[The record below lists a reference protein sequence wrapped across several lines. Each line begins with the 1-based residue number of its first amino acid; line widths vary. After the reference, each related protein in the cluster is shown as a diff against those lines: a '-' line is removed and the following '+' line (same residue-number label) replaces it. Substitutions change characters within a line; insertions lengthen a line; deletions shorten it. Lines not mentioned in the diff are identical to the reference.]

1 MNQFEDSLKCNGSE
15 FENEFQKKLNSNDPY
30 TICDLLG
37 QTRGNVLGKNCLK
50 ALEDKIMAT
59 DDIVQIYEF
68 MFMAVDMG
76 LEGFDRERFERKIQE
91 SENAKL
97 MCYSI
102 GFVPVINVNQMLNS
116 LYGTN
121 NAMYIEALSDEEYAE
136 VLDIRA
142 IDPNY
147 DKRLEAAKQADYF
160 PKSLSEFEE
169 LKDDVEELKR
179 KVIESENPYY
189 ITEAANYLE
198 YLKKY
203 KGQEHSLEDLTEKQV
218 ELNDP
223 MNLYEYLASNPSVK
237 DKMPLI
243 KGVVKSGRKKFIKY
257 VSEYVPGLSDSEKK
271 YLESAM
277 ENSRGERI

>member
-1 MNQFEDSLKCNGSE
+1 MNQFEESLRCKGSTYE
-15 FENEFQKKLNSNDPY
+15 KEFQKKLNSNDPY

-37 QTRGNVLGKNCLK
+37 QTRGNILRRSCMK

-76 LEGFDRERFERKIQE
+76 LQDFDRERFEKRIQE
-91 SENAKL
+91 SGNAKL

-102 GFVPVINVNQMLNS
+102 GFVPGININKMLQS
-116 LYGTN
+116 LYPTN

-147 DKRLEAAKQADYF
+147 DQRLEAAKQADYF
-160 PKSLSEFEE
+160 PQPLSQFEE

-203 KGQEHSLEDLTEKQV
+203 KSQEHSIEDLTEKQV

-223 MNLYEYLASNPSVK
+223 MNLYEYLASNPFVK

-243 KGVVKSGRKKFIKY
+243 KGIVKSGKKKFIKY
-257 VSEYVPGLSDSEKK
+257 VSQYVPGLSDSEKE

-277 ENSRGERI
+277 QNIREERI